1 MSLRPG
7 ARIGAFKPVKGA
19 GPDAEQA
26 EALAA
31 SAFGTIAE
39 DPARLTRF
47 LADTGFT
54 PADLMARAGERE
66 VLVAVLEH
74 VAGDESLLLVVAATH
89 RVKPEDIMQALH
101 TLQTPGQWSA

>member
-1 MSLRPG
+1 MAMGPG
-7 ARIGAFKPVKGA
+7 PRIGAFKPVKGA
-19 GPDAEQA
+19 GLDAEKA

-31 SAFGTIAE
+31 SALGTIAE
-39 DPARLTRF
+39 QPDRLTRF

-89 RVKPEDIMQALH
+89 RVKPEEVMQALH
-101 TLQTPGQWSA
+101 TLQTPGQWSV